1 MIARLDA
8 LGVVCALGQGKQAV
22 ADALFTG
29 DTRGMQR
36 QAGWIP
42 ERSVTVGAVDTP
54 LPEMPAGQEHAS
66 SRNNRLLLAAAMEIH
81 DEDRKSVV

>member
-22 ADALFTG
+22 ADALFAG
-29 DTRGMQR
+29 DTSGMRR

-42 ERSVTVGAVDTP
+42 
-54 LPEMPAGQEHAS
+54 
-66 SRNNRLLLAAAMEIH
+66 
-81 DEDRKSVV
+81 